1 MEVFVIWVEDWTT
14 VIDVDCDGRFMKEV
28 LRRGEGH
35 HRIAKHDEV
44 SFEWSLKRGNEV
56 VKYERHD
63 EPIKLE
69 A

>member
-35 HRIAKHDEV
+35 NRIAKHDEV
-44 SFEWSLKRGNEV
+44 SFEWSLKRGEEV
-56 VKYERHD
+56 VKY
-63 EPIKLE
+63 
-69 A
+69 